1 MDKHHA
7 VKIAQEQRRVSNRV
21 YHKMEN
27 RKIVVSRLVVERKQT
42 AKIVQVKV

>member
-1 MDKHHA
+1 MGKHHV
-7 VKIAQEQRRVSNRV
+7 VKIAQEQRRVSNRA

-27 RKIVVSRLVVERKQT
+27 LKIVVSRLAVERKRT